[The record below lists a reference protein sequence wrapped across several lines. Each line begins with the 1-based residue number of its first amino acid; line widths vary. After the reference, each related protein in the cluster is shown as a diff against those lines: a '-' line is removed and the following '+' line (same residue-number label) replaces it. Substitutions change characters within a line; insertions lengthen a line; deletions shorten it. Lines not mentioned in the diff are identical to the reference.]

1 MVSFCPFCFGV
12 SLLEPNARKKG
23 ARSIK
28 GTLGN
33 MEAFFFSDRPIGKDR
48 MCPRDGEPAC
58 AFVDT
63 LDMKH
68 QGKATHMLSWSWG
81 CPISQV
87 RSALLW
93 WMTQDEQDPQT
104 VFLHMSALVVN
115 HYRLPA
121 VYSCP
126 EDMFIWND
134 LRRIGSMVVLLDTW
148 DRPSY
153 LQGIWTVSEIV
164 MAFKLQASVR
174 VIWPS
179 SSQAGL
185 EQELLKGREAI
196 LQVAESL
203 SNFAVKKVVA
213 NHEAD
218 ESSVRLGMIQD
229 SAKPYEETD
238 QRVRTLMLDMG
249 GLLVKEALEH
259 KRQSEEAGISAAY
272 LLSDEFMTIARERAG
287 KENPKF
293 YDLEKGFFFSGSPI
307 GQDVCCPRDGRAGC
321 ALVDALP
328 ARHRG
333 AATHFLSWS
342 WAYSV
347 GQVRSALTSW
357 LAQEGLEGSEVFLYM
372 CFFVNNQFR
381 ILIEQSSTGSDN
393 LEVLFESNL
402 RRIGRVVALLDTWN
416 KPIYLTRAPG
426 ILLLRVFADVLLL
439 RAWYKHLINV
449 VQASKGEGPL
459 LMYFRQSGSELS
471 LTTLLYRSPGS

>member
-1 MVSFCPFCFGV
+1 
-12 SLLEPNARKKG
+12 
-23 ARSIK
+23 
-28 GTLGN
+28 
-33 MEAFFFSDRPIGKDR
+33 
-48 MCPRDGEPAC
+48 
-58 AFVDT
+58 
-63 LDMKH
+63 
-68 QGKATHMLSWSWG
+68 
-81 CPISQV
+81 
-87 RSALLW
+87 
-93 WMTQDEQDPQT
+93 
-104 VFLHMSALVVN
+104 
-115 HYRLPA
+115 
-121 VYSCP
+121 
-126 EDMFIWND
+126 
-134 LRRIGSMVVLLDTW
+134 
-148 DRPSY
+148 
-153 LQGIWTVSEIV
+153 
-164 MAFKLQASVR
+164 
-174 VIWPS
+174 
-179 SSQAGL
+179 
-185 EQELLKGREAI
+185 
-196 LQVAESL
+196 
-203 SNFAVKKVVA
+203 
-213 NHEAD
+213 
-218 ESSVRLGMIQD
+218 
-229 SAKPYEETD
+229 
-238 QRVRTLMLDMG
+238 MLDMG

-307 GQDVCCPRDGRAGC
+307 GQDVCCPRDGRPGC

-357 LAQEGLEGSEVFLYM
+357 LAQKGLEGSEVFLYM

-471 LTTLLYRSPGS
+471 LTTLLYRSLGS